1 MHFHSTIDICS
12 SGHGRP
18 AAWHADAS
26 DDRGRRLADFTLP
39 LLLAA
44 SRRAMANGSENGRGH
59 MQ

>member
-1 MHFHSTIDICS
+1 MLTSDVT
-12 SGHGRP
+12 
-18 AAWHADAS
+18 AWQK
-26 DDRGRRLADFTLP
+26 ADFTLP